1 MRFPPPP
8 LRGHQDFL
16 PLFLNFSQFF
26 KECCISLPRLKSAD
40 IVEMENQRTSAFS
53 TLAWWGCSTVVLAA
67 VATADSIADS
77 EDYVVDDTVAEE
89 SSWLEIGAM
98 GILLGVIGWLLKEL
112 LFPGA
117 VAQPPVAS
125 IASRK
130 RTPVEPRDF
139 SPEELRKM
147 NGTNGNPVYVA
158 VLGVVYDVSSRASF
172 YGPGGPYHIFA
183 GRDAARALA
192 LGSLEEKDVEAPYP
206 KLDDLQPS
214 EREAL
219 NDWIGSYQA
228 KYEVVGRII
237 PSANSI
243 ASSPSD

>member
-1 MRFPPPP
+1 
-8 LRGHQDFL
+8 
-16 PLFLNFSQFF
+16 
-26 KECCISLPRLKSAD
+26 
-40 IVEMENQRTSAFS
+40 MENQRTSTFP
-53 TLAWWGCSTVVLAA
+53 TLVWWGCGAVVLAA

-77 EDYVVDDTVAEE
+77 EDYVADDVAAAVAEDE

-112 LFPGA
+112 FFPGA

-130 RTPVEPRDF
+130 RTPAEPRDF

-158 VLGVVYDVSSRASF
+158 VQGVVYDVSSRASF